1 MERERNKTT
10 TKSPH
15 ATYTDTSRVSIG
27 CNVNQSY
34 ELNLFSRAKERAEFG
49 SLTYWILL
57 PVRRLWQADERVT
70 HGKIILY

>member
-1 MERERNKTT
+1 MEREHNKTT

-49 SLTYWILL
+49 SLTY
-57 PVRRLWQADERVT
+57 
-70 HGKIILY
+70 